1 MPLFGRGCG
10 RRRHVDDYAATD
22 SRLRPR
28 QSRCDVVLEPG
39 AGQAGRHVDDVGV
52 HDALLRSERRL
63 PCSTMLSIR
72 SVPILAAEL
81 AADYSR
87 HRPRLTKF
95 RSYLASTRRSKQT
108 SWRGAKV
115 LGGRLSDKAGRR
127 PQCFP
132 AEFRQV
138 ARVVDEHR
146 RFDADAGE
154 ALFPLLGQRFHGLAE
169 VGERVAR
176 GEATADS
183 TISMSSGSRWTAAS
197 SARRACSSPARG
209 RPSGL
214 NPCP

>member
-1 MPLFGRGCG
+1 MPVNLSCVVVGGSHAGSLASEIVAVLALLGRGCG

-22 SRLRPR
+22 GRLRPC

-63 PCSTMLSIR
+63 PRSTMLSIR

-115 LGGRLSDKAGRR
+115 LGGGYPIRLAACRNDSRQNFGRS
-127 PQCFP
+127 PESSMNIDGLTQM
-132 AEFRQV
+132 
-138 ARVVDEHR
+138 VVKPCSHC
-146 RFDADAGE
+146 
-154 ALFPLLGQRFHGLAE
+154 
-169 VGERVAR
+169 
-176 GEATADS
+176 
-183 TISMSSGSRWTAAS
+183 SGSDSMAWPRSAS
-197 SARRACSSPARG
+197 ASPEG
-209 RPSGL
+209 K
-214 NPCP
+214 